1 MRFASEDRALLLHV
15 LRAAMPA
22 GLLVRGTEQLDHGH
36 NLTAARRNSADLDKW
51 LLLTER
57 MVPDQLRFIRRAL
70 QYGSAGPI
78 HAHRSSFADNQ
89 GVWHNRILVRKNVYA
104 LLEKRRIPWWQLM
117 VELDTQDCH

>member
-15 LRAAMPA
+15 LRASMPA

-78 HAHRSSFADNQ
+78 HANRSRFAATRAA
-89 GVWHNRILVRKNVYA
+89 WHNGFLVGK
-104 LLEKRRIPWWQLM
+104 
-117 VELDTQDCH
+117 